1 MSRLQ
6 QIKFYYGHQQ
16 FRVPVK
22 TALVELS
29 KRSSL
34 YVRAT
39 FEGQLLWAEC
49 SAFETDWY
57 EQETWQQ
64 VYQQLKQ
71 YRHQLEQID
80 INSNWYAQLCEV
92 LTLNHARDTMDY
104 LMWQAYAI
112 QQQQSLVQLLSQQ
125 TKIMC
130 GMTVSTNDK
139 QQFQQLIP
147 EMKKYARVK
156 LKWHQDIMD
165 FISYVPND
173 VMLAI
178 DANRQLTTNDFATLE
193 RLAHNKIAYL
203 EEPFMDLATYEK
215 FKRSG
220 ISLPIAIDE
229 SATSIDNIQS
239 FINHGLADIVCLK
252 HGRLGGLSA
261 IKQLLSQITV
271 PSFAGGM
278 YEVSHSQYVTA
289 LVQSMLNSPYPAD
302 LVRHYFVKQQ
312 PVEVAS
318 EYDLQQPIL
327 FNPHQLIEL

>member
-1 MSRLQ
+1 MPRLKK
-6 QIKFYYGHQQ
+6 IKFYYGYQR
-16 FRVPVK
+16 FKTPIK
-22 TALVELS
+22 TALVYLPI
-29 KRSSL
+29 RTSL
-34 YVRAT
+34 YVSAE

-49 SAFETDWY
+49 SAFETNWY
-57 EQETWQQ
+57 EQTTWRQ

-71 YRHQLEQID
+71 YRQQLEQID
-80 INSNWYAQLCEV
+80 ISHDWYTQLCEV

-112 QQQQSLVQLLSQQ
+112 QQQQSLVQLLSKQ
-125 TKIMC
+125 TKIKC
-130 GMTVSTNDK
+130 GMTVSINDK
-139 QQFQQLIP
+139 QQFQRLIP
-147 EMKKYARVK
+147 EMTKYSRVK
-156 LKWHQDIMD
+156 LKWHKELVD
-165 FISYVPND
+165 FISYVPNH

-178 DANRQLTTNDFATLE
+178 DANRQLTRDDFATLE
-193 RLAHNKIAYL
+193 QLSHYKIAYL
-203 EEPFMDLATYEK
+203 EEPFMHPSTYEA

-229 SATSIDNIQS
+229 SAASIDSIQS

-261 IKQLLSQITV
+261 IKQYLNQLTV

-312 PVEVAS
+312 PVEVAN